1 MSEPV
6 MKRMNIRI
14 SGLGGQGA
22 VTAAHLLAMAANK
35 MGKFSISNPFFGAEK
50 RMAPAESYA
59 RIGPEKIF
67 DRGELVYPDVIMVF
81 HPQVITMQK
90 SYTAPF
96 YSGIKE
102 GGVVIINTNVDLLTK
117 EDHEYMENLNVSVF
131 NCDATHLALEIGG
144 TELSTNMAM
153 IGACAGI
160 TKVVDLPALDK
171 ALQDRFG
178 KKYIASGGTATLDEA
193 IKKKYAKKE
202 QLLEA
207 NNNTMKKSYEIA
219 AAWAETS
226 SYSAAYYEPA

>member
-1 MSEPV
+1 
-6 MKRMNIRI
+6 MKRRMNIRI

-22 VTAAHLLAMAANK
+22 VTSAHLLAMAANNA
-35 MGKFSISNPFFGAEK
+35 GLFSISNPFFGAEK

-59 RIGPEKIF
+59 RIGPERIY
-67 DRGELVYPDVIMVF
+67 DRGELVYPDVIMVY

-102 GGVVIINTNVDLLTK
+102 NGLVIINTSSDLLSK
-117 EDHEYMENLNVSVF
+117 EDHERLDGLNVAVF
-131 NCDATHLALEIGG
+131 NIDATTLALEIGG

-153 IGACAGI
+153 IGACMGV
-160 TKVVDLPALDK
+160 TKVVSLEAMEK

-178 KKYIASGGTATLDEA
+178 KKYVASGGTATLDEA

-202 QLLEA
+202 QLLQA
-207 NNNTMKKSYEIA
+207 NNDTIKKAYAMASE
-219 AAWAETS
+219 WAETQKLEL
-226 SYSAAYYEPA
+226 AI

>member
-1 MSEPV
+1 
-6 MKRMNIRI
+6 MNIRI

-35 MGKFSISNPFFGAEK
+35 DGKFSISNPFFGAEK

-59 RIGPEKIF
+59 RIGTERIY
-67 DRGELVYPDVIMVF
+67 DRGELVYPDVIMIF

-102 GGVVIINTNVDLLTK
+102 NGLVIINTSDDLLAE
-117 EDHEYMENLNVSVF
+117 EDHKRLADINVSVL
-131 NCDATHLALEIGG
+131 NHDATKLALEIGK

-153 IGACAGI
+153 LGACAGV
-160 TKVVDLPALDK
+160 TKIVTLKALDG

-178 KKYIASGGTATLDEA
+178 KRYVASGGTATLDEA

-202 QLLEA
+202 MLLKA
-207 NNNTMKKSYEIA
+207 NMDCITESYKMSSE
-219 AAWAETS
+219 WAEKQDLNLVTV
-226 SYSAAYYEPA
+226 

>member
-1 MSEPV
+1 MS
-6 MKRMNIRI
+6 RMNIRI

-35 MGKFSISNPFFGAEK
+35 DGKFSISNPFFGAEK

-59 RIGPEKIF
+59 RIGSERIY
-67 DRGELVYPDVIMVF
+67 DRGELVYPDVIMIF

-102 GGVVIINTNVDLLTK
+102 NGLVIINTSDDLLSE
-117 EDHEYMENLNVSVF
+117 EDHQRLEDLNVAVL
-131 NCDATHLALEIGG
+131 NHDATKLALEIGK

-153 IGACAGI
+153 LGACAGV
-160 TKVVDLPALDK
+160 TKIVTLKALDG

-178 KKYIASGGTATLDEA
+178 KRYVASGGTATLDEA

-202 QLLEA
+202 MLLKA
-207 NNNTMKKSYEIA
+207 NMDCITESYKMSSE
-219 AAWAETS
+219 WAEKQDLSLVTV
-226 SYSAAYYEPA
+226 

>member
-1 MSEPV
+1 MSRV
-6 MKRMNIRI
+6 NIRI

-35 MGKFSISNPFFGAEK
+35 DGKFSISNPFFGAEK

-59 RIGPEKIF
+59 RIGTERIY
-67 DRGELVYPDVIMVF
+67 DRGELVYPDVIMIF

-102 GGVVIINTNVDLLTK
+102 NGLVIINTSDDLLAE
-117 EDHEYMENLNVSVF
+117 EDHKRLADINVSVL
-131 NCDATHLALEIGG
+131 NHDATKLALEIGK

-153 IGACAGI
+153 LGACAGV
-160 TKVVDLPALDK
+160 TKIVTLKALDG

-178 KKYIASGGTATLDEA
+178 KRYVASGGTATLDEA

-202 QLLEA
+202 MLLKA
-207 NNNTMKKSYEIA
+207 NMDCITESYKMSSE
-219 AAWAETS
+219 WAEKQDLNLVTV
-226 SYSAAYYEPA
+226 

>member
-1 MSEPV
+1 MS
-6 MKRMNIRI
+6 RMNIRI

-35 MGKFSISNPFFGAEK
+35 DGKYSISNPFFGAEK

-59 RIGPEKIF
+59 RIGSERIY

-102 GGVVIINTNVDLLTK
+102 NGLVIINTSDDLLSD
-117 EDHEYMENLNVSVF
+117 EDHKRLEDLNVAVL
-131 NCDATHLALEIGG
+131 NHDATTLALEIGK

-153 IGACAGI
+153 IGACAGV
-160 TKVVDLPALDK
+160 TKIVTLEALDG

-178 KKYIASGGTATLDEA
+178 KRYVASGGTATLDEA

-202 QLLEA
+202 MLLKA
-207 NNNTMKKSYEIA
+207 NMDCITASYKMASE
-219 AAWAETS
+219 WAEKQDLKLVTV
-226 SYSAAYYEPA
+226 

>member
-1 MSEPV
+1 MS
-6 MKRMNIRI
+6 RMNIRI

-35 MGKFSISNPFFGAEK
+35 DGKFSISNPFFGAEK
-50 RMAPAESYA
+50 RGAPAESYA
-59 RIGPEKIF
+59 RIGTERIY
-67 DRGELVYPDVIMVF
+67 DRWELVFPDVIMVF

-102 GGVVIINTNVDLLTK
+102 NGLVIINTSADLLSD
-117 EDHEYMENLNVSVF
+117 EDRKTLDDLNVAVF
-131 NCDATHLALEIGG
+131 NHDATKLALEIGK

-160 TKVVDLPALDK
+160 TNIVTLKSLDG
-171 ALQDRFG
+171 AIQDRFG
-178 KKYIASGGTATLDEA
+178 KRYVASGGTATLDEA

-202 QLLEA
+202 MLLKA
-207 NNNTMKKSYEIA
+207 NNDTIIEGHKIA
-219 AAWAETS
+219 TEWAKTQNLQLVEV
-226 SYSAAYYEPA
+226 

>member
-1 MSEPV
+1 MS
-6 MKRMNIRI
+6 RMNIRI

-35 MGKFSISNPFFGAEK
+35 DGKFSISNPFFGAEK

-59 RIGPEKIF
+59 RIGSERIY
-67 DRGELVYPDVIMVF
+67 DRGELVYPNVIMIF

-102 GGVVIINTNVDLLTK
+102 NGLVIINTSDDLLSE
-117 EDHEYMENLNVSVF
+117 EDHQRLEDLNVAVL
-131 NCDATHLALEIGG
+131 NHDATKLALEIGK

-153 IGACAGI
+153 LGACAGV
-160 TKVVDLPALDK
+160 TKIVSLKALDG

-178 KKYIASGGTATLDEA
+178 KRYVASGGTATLDEA

-202 QLLEA
+202 MLLKA
-207 NNNTMKKSYEIA
+207 NMDCITESYKMSSD
-219 AAWAETS
+219 WAEKQDLNLVS
-226 SYSAAYYEPA
+226 V

>member
-1 MSEPV
+1 MS
-6 MKRMNIRI
+6 RMNIRI

-35 MGKFSISNPFFGAEK
+35 DGKFSISNPFFGAEK
-50 RMAPAESYA
+50 RGAPAESYA
-59 RIGPEKIF
+59 RIGTERIY
-67 DRGELVYPDVIMVF
+67 DRGELVFPDVIMVF

-102 GGVVIINTNVDLLTK
+102 NGLVIINTSADLLSD
-117 EDHEYMENLNVSVF
+117 EDRKTLDDLNVAVF
-131 NCDATHLALEIGG
+131 NHDATKLALEIGK

-160 TKVVDLPALDK
+160 TNIVSLKALDG
-171 ALQDRFG
+171 AIQDRFG
-178 KKYIASGGTATLDEA
+178 KRYVASGGTATLDEA

-202 QLLEA
+202 MLLKA
-207 NNNTMKKSYEIA
+207 NNDTIVEGHKIA
-219 AAWAETS
+219 TEWAKTQNLQLVEV
-226 SYSAAYYEPA
+226 

>member
-1 MSEPV
+1 MS
-6 MKRMNIRI
+6 RMNIRI

-22 VTAAHLLAMAANK
+22 VTAAQLLAMAANK
-35 MGKFSISNPFFGAEK
+35 DGKFSISNPFFGAEK

-59 RIGPEKIF
+59 RIGSERIY

-102 GGVVIINTNVDLLTK
+102 NGLVIINTPQDLLSD
-117 EDHEYMENLNVSVF
+117 EDHKTLEDLNVKVL
-131 NCDATHLALEIGG
+131 NHDATKLALEIGK

-153 IGACAGI
+153 IGACAGV
-160 TKVVDLPALDK
+160 TKIVTLDALDK

-178 KKYIASGGTATLDEA
+178 KRYVASGGTATLDEA

-202 QLLEA
+202 MLLKA
-207 NNNTMKKSYEIA
+207 NMDCITQSYKDSTE
-219 AAWAETS
+219 WAEKQDLKLVTV
-226 SYSAAYYEPA
+226 

>member
-1 MSEPV
+1 MS
-6 MKRMNIRI
+6 RMNIRI

-35 MGKFSISNPFFGAEK
+35 DGKFSISNPFFGAEK

-59 RIGPEKIF
+59 RIGSERIY
-67 DRGELVYPDVIMVF
+67 DRGELVYPDVIMIF

-102 GGVVIINTNVDLLTK
+102 NGLVIINTSDALLSE
-117 EDHEYMENLNVSVF
+117 EDHQRLEDLNVAVL
-131 NCDATHLALEIGG
+131 NHDATKLALEIGK

-153 IGACAGI
+153 LGACAGV
-160 TKVVDLPALDK
+160 TKIVSLKALDG

-178 KKYIASGGTATLDEA
+178 KRYVASGGTATLDEA

-202 QLLEA
+202 MLLKA
-207 NNNTMKKSYEIA
+207 NMDCITESFKMSSE
-219 AAWAETS
+219 WAEKQDLNLV
-226 SYSAAYYEPA
+226 AV

>member
-1 MSEPV
+1 MS
-6 MKRMNIRI
+6 RMNIRI

-35 MGKFSISNPFFGAEK
+35 DGKFSISNPFFGAEK

-59 RIGPEKIF
+59 RIGSERIY
-67 DRGELVYPDVIMVF
+67 DRGELVYPDVIMIF

-102 GGVVIINTNVDLLTK
+102 NGLVIINTSDDLLSE
-117 EDHEYMENLNVSVF
+117 EDHQRLEDLNVAVL
-131 NCDATHLALEIGG
+131 NHDATKLALEIGK

-153 IGACAGI
+153 LGACAGV
-160 TKVVDLPALDK
+160 TKVVSLKALDG

-178 KKYIASGGTATLDEA
+178 KRYVASGGTATLDEA

-202 QLLEA
+202 MLLKA
-207 NNNTMKKSYEIA
+207 NMDCITESFKMASE
-219 AAWAETS
+219 WAEKQDLKLV
-226 SYSAAYYEPA
+226 AV